1 MIPHNA
7 KTLVLLGTLFCISGI
22 GSAQTASPPGTAAA
36 PPVQR
41 ASTYESL
48 ISPTALLTQSHN
60 IARAA
65 DQAQYQV
72 LWSGASPAI
81 RAAISESEFINGVAA
96 LRTGLGVPVRRLWI
110 SLNVQPLPQSVG
122 RIAPALYANA
132 EFETTFS
139 GSKSVRRE
147 LVSFRLDEDQQW
159 RFAGYTLR

>member
-1 MIPHNA
+1 MIPRNA
-7 KTLVLLGTLFCISGI
+7 KTLVLLSTLFCMSGI
-22 GSAQTASPPGTAAA
+22 GSAQTASPSGAAAA
-36 PPVQR
+36 PPVQQ
-41 ASTYESL
+41 ASAYESL
-48 ISPTALLTQSHN
+48 ISPTTLLTQSHQ
-60 IARAA
+60 IARAV
-65 DQAQYQV
+65 DQTQYQA

-81 RAAISESEFINGVAA
+81 RAAISESEFAKGVAA

-110 SLNVQPLPQSVG
+110 SLNVQPLPQPVG

-139 GSKSVRRE
+139 GSKAVRRE